1 MIYGT
6 RQRVTEA
13 DLGFEQEG
21 FEDHLRESMFIS
33 IAKEASK
40 NIKDPIKSTKILY
53 DFSTEF
59 DLRLHIFSENEF
71 NKFMGDIL
79 QAINDPFVENKVKNI
94 IRSQG
99 GEPKKAGKKYI

>member
-13 DLGFEQEG
+13 DLRFDQEG
-21 FEDHLRESMFIS
+21 FEDHLRESMFMS
-33 IAKEASK
+33 VAREASK
-40 NIKDPIKSTKILY
+40 NIKEPIKKTQVPH

-71 NKFMGDIL
+71 NKFMGEIL
-79 QAINDPFVENKVKNI
+79 QVINDPAVENKVKNI

-99 GEPKKAGKKYI
+99 AEPKKAGKKYI